1 MKTAKKGFTLI
12 ELIVV
17 IAIIGVLAAMLVPT
31 MLGYVKKSKISAAN
45 TVASSIYKAINT
57 AMIEFSE
64 EDKPLPTG
72 EISFDC
78 SSGSYATTDWT
89 GIDSGIQSIF
99 KSKLTNYFADIKK
112 VKKINAKIDG
122 GMCVAVAATVDGTY
136 IGTVPMGVVT
146 TNNYD
151 IMTVSKAF
159 SEAKKKANS

>member
-31 MLGYVKKSKISAAN
+31 MFGYVRKSKISAAN
-45 TVASSIYKAINT
+45 SVATSIHKAINI

-78 SSGSYATTDWT
+78 GAGTYDAANWT
-89 GIDSGIQSIF
+89 GVDSGVQSIF
-99 KSKLTNYFADIKK
+99 KKKITNYFADVKK
-112 VKKINAKIDG
+112 VKKIKAKIAG
-122 GMCVAVAATVDGTY
+122 GTCVAVAATVDGTY
-136 IGTVPMGVVT
+136 IGTVPTGVVT

-151 IMTVSKAF
+151 IMTFANAYNSAVSKAG
-159 SEAKKKANS
+159 S

>member
-1 MKTAKKGFTLI
+1 MKRKGFTLI

-31 MLGYVKKSKISAAN
+31 MLGYVRKSKISAAN
-45 TVASSIYKAINT
+45 SVATSVHKAINT

-78 SSGSYATTDWT
+78 SASTYDATNWT
-89 GIDSGIQSIF
+89 GVDSGVQSIF
-99 KSKLTNYFADIKK
+99 KSKLTNYFGDVKK
-112 VKKINAKIDG
+112 VRKIKAKIEG
-122 GMCVAVAATVDGTY
+122 GTCVAVAATVDGTY
-136 IGTVPMGVVT
+136 IGTVPTGVVT

-151 IMTVSKAF
+151 IMTFANAYNSAVSRA
-159 SEAKKKANS
+159 SS